1 MLGMA
6 IVDTIVRESRLTVT
20 REVEGSRKPTRDEM
34 MSTEIAKVPGLG
46 KKK

>member
-6 IVDTIVRESRLTVT
+6 IIDTIVRESRLIVT
-20 REVEGSRKPTRDEM
+20 REVEGSRKPTRDER
-34 MSTEIAKVPGLG
+34 MSTEIAKFSGLR